1 MKTAPTLA
9 FEGGS
14 LAFQQEGYGDR
25 NGDGRLTFVED
36 DLDWEHSDESS
47 VVVRS
52 IRVPRSELEA
62 IRDFLNKMLP
72 ANAT

>member
-1 MKTAPTLA
+1 MKTAPTLV

-14 LAFQQEGYGDR
+14 LEIRMQGYGEH
-25 NGDGRLTFVED
+25 NGDGRLVFID
-36 DLDWEHSDESS
+36 DNLDWEHAVESS
-47 VVVRS
+47 HVVRS
-52 IRVPRSELEA
+52 IRAPKSELEA